1 MAKTQYRTNGNMKRA
16 VLRYYGGKWRLAPWI
31 VENLPPHRIYI
42 EPFCGAASVFFR
54 KEPSYGEVLND
65 LSGDI
70 VNYFRVL
77 QNDRLRAWL
86 KEMLLLTPYSRAEY
100 DLAHEYAADPVE
112 NARRLLIRSMMGYHS
127 DSVNSANS
135 KSGFRND
142 CNRSWSLPVHNWRDY
157 PLYMDQFAARL
168 RDAVIEQVDA
178 FRLLEKWNKETD
190 YLWYVD
196 PPYPHHTRTRANKHK
211 YVAEMTNDDHRRLV
225 DMLRETAGMVVLSG
239 YHTDLYAPLEADG
252 WKKSLPDHEKY
263 HLPKRRTDG
272 MSVD

>member
-1 MAKTQYRTNGNMKRA
+1 MKRA

-31 VENLPPHRIYI
+31 VENLPPHRVYI

-100 DLAHEYAADPVE
+100 DLAHEYATDPVE

-142 CNRSWSLPVHNWRDY
+142 CNRSYSLPIHNWRDY

-239 YHTDLYAPLEADG
+239 YQTDLYAPLETDG
-252 WKKSLPDHEKY
+252 WKKVCRTMKNTTFQSGERTECLWINPAAQ
-263 HLPKRRTDG
+263 KRQ
-272 MSVD
+272 VKI